1 MFKKIDLKSNFKYLY
16 ANYLNKTNLRNF
28 FMITTV
34 TYNNTTHCSSER
46 TEPQKSFF
54 SRCFISI
61 KNRLISLCSNKDAQP
76 VKKDS
81 TEYIRMLFDNAV
93 EEGRVPSLNK
103 LPDDLV
109 NDAQKHSQ
117 NIKNI
122 VEGCNISDQK
132 DVALTVSQLFL
143 EKRII
148 KQDEQEKNSYQSM
161 LQYVQENMEKLNE
174 NTKVGMPLTK
184 LSLDFVIACKQ
195 QKVKDKNIQAV
206 WALFKEVPHKPE
218 EDLGNHIKNLNI
230 VVENCQK
237 IDISNVKTLSTIF
250 QLCKK
255 QKVNLKSNEKLLL
268 TKEEVIEVIF
278 NSSNSQKLGHV
289 ITHKFSEETLNE
301 VIKYGTEMATQGTET
316 NQKEFSKKADQD
328 SLNELSCSLGLS
340 KQGIKDYPRLT
351 VIVAGEKIFSE
362 NEGDKQLKECAT
374 QFQTHTLSINS
385 SFDFPGF
392 MSCFIN
398 QSIFPLGLGEAL
410 AKGKKV
416 LNQDCFFKSGSSFFE
431 IKKMDENNNSTIA
444 TIKARCAGSIR
455 GFENLEEAGLPTEIT
470 FKLDVIENEGKFQ
483 INQQT
488 AQWECVLID

>member
-1 MFKKIDLKSNFKYLY
+1 MY
-16 ANYLNKTNLRNF
+16 AKYLNKANLRNF
-28 FMITTV
+28 FMTHDNKITS
-34 TYNNTTHCSSER
+34 NNNITRCSSER
-46 TEPQKSFF
+46 TEPQKSLFI
-54 SRCFISI
+54 RYFISI
-61 KNRLISLCSNKDAQP
+61 KNIFISLFSKKDAQP

-93 EEGRVPSLNK
+93 EEGRVPGLNK
-103 LPDDLV
+103 LPDDFV

-122 VEGCNISDQK
+122 VEDCNISDQK
-132 DVALTVSQLFL
+132 NVSLAVSQLFL

-148 KQDEQEKNSYQSM
+148 KQDEQEKNSYWSM
-161 LQYVQENMEKLNE
+161 LQYVQENMKKLNE
-174 NTKVGMPLTK
+174 NTKGGMPLTK
-184 LSLDFVIACKQ
+184 LSLDFLVKCYQ
-195 QKVKDKNIQAV
+195 QKINENIQSV
-206 WALFKEVPHKPE
+206 WALFKEEPPKPE

-230 VVENCQK
+230 VVEACQK
-237 IDISNVKTLSTIF
+237 IDISNIKTLSTIF

-255 QKVNLKSNEKLLL
+255 QKGNLKSNEKLLL

-278 NSSNSQKLGHV
+278 NSSNSQKLGNV
-289 ITHKFSEETLNE
+289 IEHKFSEETLNE
-301 VIKYGTEMATQGTET
+301 VIKYGTEMATQGTKT
-316 NQKEFSKKADQD
+316 HQQEFSKKADED

-340 KQGIKDYPRLT
+340 KQSIKDYPRLT

-398 QSIFPLGLGEAL
+398 QSIFRPGLRETQS
-410 AKGKKV
+410 KGKQV
-416 LNQDCFFKSGSSFFE
+416 LNQDCFFKGGSSFFE

-444 TIKARCAGSIR
+444 TIKARCAGSI
-455 GFENLEEAGLPTEIT
+455 GSLASPAEAGLPVEIT
-470 FKLDVIENEGKFQ
+470 FKLDVIENESKFQ

-488 AQWECVLID
+488 AQGECVFIDLK

>member
-1 MFKKIDLKSNFKYLY
+1 MNQDAVCPLMMR
-16 ANYLNKTNLRNF
+16 AR
-28 FMITTV
+28 
-34 TYNNTTHCSSER
+34 
-46 TEPQKSFF
+46 SFF
-54 SRCFISI
+54 PE
-61 KNRLISLCSNKDAQP
+61 NRKKEGGSLFP
-76 VKKDS
+76 VV
-81 TEYIRMLFDNAV
+81 IV
-93 EEGRVPSLNK
+93 IVVSLLLVLELPTTLK
-103 LPDDLV
+103 L
-109 NDAQKHSQ
+109 KM
-117 NIKNI
+117 
-122 VEGCNISDQK
+122 
-132 DVALTVSQLFL
+132 
-143 EKRII
+143 
-148 KQDEQEKNSYQSM
+148 EKNSKHHILHLENRTYQ
-161 LQYVQENMEKLNE
+161 
-174 NTKVGMPLTK
+174 
-184 LSLDFVIACKQ
+184 
-195 QKVKDKNIQAV
+195 
-206 WALFKEVPHKPE
+206 
-218 EDLGNHIKNLNI
+218 
-230 VVENCQK
+230 
-237 IDISNVKTLSTIF
+237 NVSG
-250 QLCKK
+250 
-255 QKVNLKSNEKLLL
+255 
-268 TKEEVIEVIF
+268 F
-278 NSSNSQKLGHV
+278 NSRKILNMTNSL
-289 ITHKFSEETLNE
+289 
-301 VIKYGTEMATQGTET
+301 QGTET

-351 VIVAGEKIFSE
+351 VIVAREKIFSE

-488 AQWECVLID
+488 AQGECVLIDLNNIGYRMKKSVIFIQRENYT

>member
-1 MFKKIDLKSNFKYLY
+1 
-16 ANYLNKTNLRNF
+16 
-28 FMITTV
+28 MITTV
-34 TYNNTTHCSSER
+34 TSNNTTHCSSER
-46 TEPQKSFF
+46 TKPQKSFF

-61 KNRLISLCSNKDAQP
+61 KNRLISLCSNKDAKP

-93 EEGRVPSLNK
+93 EEGRVPGLNK
-103 LPDDLV
+103 LPDDFV
-109 NDAQKHSQ
+109 NDAQKRSE

-122 VEGCNISDQK
+122 VTGCNTSDK
-132 DVALTVSQLFL
+132 ENVSSAVSKLL
-143 EKRII
+143 PETRNI
-148 KQDEQEKNSYQSM
+148 KQDAQKKNSYKSM
-161 LQYVQENMEKLNE
+161 LEYVQENMKKLNE
-174 NTKVGMPLTK
+174 NTTEGMPLTN
-184 LSLDFVIACKQ
+184 LSLDFVIACKH
-195 QKVKDKNIQAV
+195 QKVEDKNIQAA
-206 WALFKEVPHKPE
+206 WSLFKEVPHKPE
-218 EDLGNHIKNLNI
+218 EDLQNHIKNLNI
-230 VVENCQK
+230 VVETCQK
-237 IDISNVKTLSTIF
+237 IDISNIKTLSTIF

-278 NSSNSQKLGHV
+278 NPSNRQKLGNV
-289 ITHKFSEETLNE
+289 IIAHKFSEETLNE

-328 SLNELSCSLGLS
+328 LLNELSCSLGLS

-483 INQQT
+483 INHQT
-488 AQWECVLID
+488 AQGECVLIG